1 MVSVPGCCVGDTVCL
16 RPRRGCDC
24 WCRGLLCTRQ
34 ARFGFLRP
42 GEYVLSMRSGGSCLE
57 LLVRL
62 PPGGNVEVWWEPAV
76 GWRWRSDP
84 FHYFFNQA

>member
-1 MVSVPGCCVGDTVCL
+1 MSVPGCCAGDTVSL

-24 WCRGLLCTRQ
+24 WHRDLLCTRQ
-34 ARFGFLRP
+34 TRFGFLWP
-42 GEYVLSMRSGGSCLE
+42 GEYVLSMGSGGSCLE

-62 PPGGNVEVWWEPAV
+62 SPGGNMEVWWTPDD
-76 GWRWRSDP
+76 GWWWRSDP